1 MPMINGRFYSPFG
14 RYSPYVSMQIQ
25 RYHMAEVRQQA
36 ESNASAL
43 GGALANASQN
53 LAQGMTSL
61 AAQAAAKR
69 IKAAAS
75 AAHQSSGVNLV
86 T

>member
-1 MPMINGRFYSPFG
+1 MPMINGRFYSMYG

-25 RYHMAEVRQQA
+25 RYHMAETRQQA

-43 GGALANASQN
+43 GGALSTASQN
-53 LAQGMTSL
+53 LAQGLAIL
-61 AAQAAAKR
+61 AAQAALKR
-69 IKAAAS
+69 IQSAAS
-75 AAHQSSGVNLV
+75 TAQKSAGVNLV